1 MATFLSPEVLV
12 RETDLTIT
20 TPGVATSTGAF
31 VGEFTWGPVNDITQL
46 SNEAVLVARFGKP
59 TNSNFTSFYSAKN
72 FLDYSNNLMLVRAS
86 TSGQLNAVSTG
97 TAVKI
102 GNQNQY
108 DTSYANGEATVGMF
122 AAKWPGALGN
132 SLKVSMADAATY
144 SKTLAGTVSVSLN
157 SSTVL
162 GSGTTFLT
170 DVAVGSNIKTN
181 VGGTLVTK
189 QVTAIVSDTEL
200 TVNSNYSVGT
210 PYSITSVT
218 LVDGGSGYV
227 EVPTVTFTGGGSGT
241 DVTVA
246 MELDTVVVAAG
257 GTGYTNGDVL
267 TLVAAGSGTQAT
279 LTVTNAVGGVIQAGG
294 VSVTTTGTYSTILD
308 VTAVAVSGGTGSNAT
323 FDLKFKV
330 KTLAL
335 VDGGTGFT
343 TASTVGFTVATPPT
357 SVATATA
364 TVGKNGITGVVAEWE
379 YADQFSAAPVNSNR
393 AVDMGATGDGLH
405 AVVIDEDGLFS
416 GVPGT
421 VLERFDN
428 ISKASDAL
436 RFDGTS
442 GYYKTVLN
450 TSSYIWWMDHPIP
463 DDVTSTGSDFGA
475 QITASADFKDLKKP
489 RSVSLVEGSDGSAA
503 TDGELQIA
511 YDLFK
516 NVEQIDISLIITG
529 KVSADVA
536 RYVIQNVA
544 EYRKDAVAFV
554 SPVDTAG
561 SNAPIIGDTAES
573 LEKIITYYNTM
584 NVNSSYGV
592 CDSGFKYQYD
602 KYNDVYRWVPLNADV
617 AGLCARTD
625 SVAEPWY
632 SPAGLNRGQVRNVT
646 RLAYNPDKAAR
657 DELFKRNINPV
668 VSFPGEGTVLF
679 GDKTMMRRPSAFD
692 AINVRR
698 LFILLEKAVAAA
710 SKYYLFEQ
718 NTELTRQLFAGTISP
733 LLRDI
738 KGRQGITDF
747 YVDVGPTVNTADTID
762 ANELRANIFIKPVRA
777 IRFISLNFIATR
789 TSASFTEIEL

>member
-31 VGEFTWGPVNDITQL
+31 VGEFTWGPVNDITQV

-72 FLDYSNNLMLVRAS
+72 FLDYSNNLMLVRVS
-86 TSGQLNAVSTG
+86 TAGQLNAVSTG

-108 DTSYANGEATVGMF
+108 DTSYANGEASVGMF

-144 SKTLAGTVSVSLN
+144 SKTLTGTVAATYNSTTLTGAGTAFDTEL
-157 SSTVL
+157 
-162 GSGTTFLT
+162 
-170 DVAVGSNIKTN
+170 AVGSYVEVTINGVK
-181 VGGTLVTK
+181 VTK
-189 QVTAIVSDTEL
+189 QITAIDSATSATVSTAY
-200 TVNSNYSVGT
+200 TQGVPVA
-210 PYSITSVT
+210 SVT
-218 LVDGGSGYV
+218 VGSGGSGYTSAPTV
-227 EVPTVTFTGGGSGT
+227 TLVGGGGSYTSATATITGGAVTAVTVVGAVGYTSVPTVTFNNTGT
-241 DVTVA
+241 
-246 MELDTVVVAAG
+246 G
-257 GTGYTNGDVL
+257 GTG
-267 TLVAAGSGTQAT
+267 AIA
-279 LTVTNAVGGVIQAGG
+279 
-294 VSVTTTGTYSTILD
+294 
-308 VTAVAVSGGTGSNAT
+308 TAVLGTNSS
-323 FDLKFKV
+323 L
-330 KTLAL
+330 
-335 VDGGTGFT
+335 
-343 TASTVGFTVATPPT
+343 TA
-357 SVATATA
+357 
-364 TVGKNGITGVVAEWE
+364 VAEWE
-379 YADQFSAAPVNSNR
+379 YADQFSAAPVDSNR

-405 AVVIDEDGLFS
+405 VVVVDEDGLFS

-450 TSSYIWWMDHPIP
+450 TSSYIWWMDHP
-463 DDVTSTGSDFGA
+463 DTADVTSTGSDFGA
-475 QITASADFKDLKKP
+475 QITASADYKDLKKP
-489 RSVSLVEGSDGSAA
+489 ASRSLVSGADGAAA
-503 TDGELQIA
+503 TDGELQTA

-516 NVEQIDISLIITG
+516 NVEQIDISLLITG

-561 SNAPIIGDTAES
+561 GNAPIIGDTAES
-573 LEKIITYYNTM
+573 LEKIITYYNTV

-602 KYNDVYRWVPLNADV
+602 KYNDVYRWVPMNADV